1 METSERKLADAQYTI
16 WDVYGYK
23 GKTTGVWAPSD
34 VDKLEVVDF
43 KEFHKL
49 VDQCRFYYRKDPIA
63 GTVINKLVEIGI
75 SDLTLEKKGF
85 SPNEIRIF
93 EGVLAKVKDFMENC
107 ALEYLISGLVV
118 PEIKYAAVSKNDLIE
133 LGIKKYTTLTLPV
146 SMWLRDPKTIKIN
159 STMVTD
165 KPSYYVILPEELIL
179 FIKNKGVYPDGT
191 EDKELYQKLA
201 TYYPEFVLQVER
213 GKTEILL
220 ENDLIVRRKP
230 LSDSPYPTQY
240 LLPVVEAL
248 KHKRNLRRMDY
259 SIASR
264 VISAIMLIRMGND
277 EYPVTE
283 DDEDAF
289 ESIRNQMTWRNSY
302 GRDVE
307 RIFQLFGNHTLEIDW
322 VFPPVEALL
331 NEAKYR
337 EVNQDIFFGL
347 GFPRI
352 LTTGETERTQT
363 SDPEFA
369 TMSPVKS
376 MENMRDKLL
385 PIAQSII
392 REIALSNNLK
402 DYPKIE
408 FKPINLHT
416 FSTFMQSMISLFN
429 TGNISRTTLDEQFGI
444 VWEDELTMQ
453 KEEQAALEA
462 AGMDEVSKAK
472 KMQEA
477 TQPPPGA
484 DGDNSQQKPK
494 QTEKKP
500 AKKE

>member
-1 METSERKLADAQYTI
+1 MEEKERKLAKAQYTI

-23 GKTTGVWAPSD
+23 SKTTGVWSPSD

-75 SDLTLEKKGF
+75 PRLKIEKKGL
-85 SPNEIRIF
+85 SPNEARIF
-93 EGVLAKVKDFMENC
+93 EGILDEVQEFIESC
-107 ALEYLISGLVV
+107 ALEYLISGLVI
-118 PEIKYAAVSKNDLIE
+118 PEIKYAAVSKDQLVQF
-133 LGIKKYTTLTLPV
+133 GIKKYTSLVLPV

-159 STMVTD
+159 STMIGD
-165 KPSYYVILPEELIL
+165 EPSYYVILPEELIF
-179 FIKNKGVYPDGT
+179 FIQNKGMYPDGT
-191 EDKELYQKLA
+191 KDIALYQQLL
-201 TYYPEFVLQVER
+201 TYYPEFVYQVER
-213 GKTEILL
+213 GEKEILL

-240 LLPVVEAL
+240 LLPAVEAL

-264 VISAIMLIRMGND
+264 VISAIMLVKLGND
-277 EYPVTE
+277 EFPVTE
-283 DDEDAF
+283 DDESAF
-289 ESIRNQMTWRNSY
+289 ESIRSQMTWRNSY
-302 GRDVE
+302 GRDIE
-307 RIFQLFGNHTLEIDW
+307 RIFQLFGNHTLEIEW

-369 TMSPVKS
+369 TMSPAKT
-376 MENMRDKLL
+376 MENMQKKLL
-385 PIAQSII
+385 PIAQAIMV
-392 REIALSNNLK
+392 ETANSNNLR
-402 DYPKIE
+402 DYPVISFE
-408 FKPINLHT
+408 PVNLHAFAT
-416 FSTFMQSMISLFN
+416 FVQAMISLYN
-429 TGNISRTTLDEQFGI
+429 TGNISRTTLDELFGFR
-444 VWEDELTMQ
+444 WEDEMELKVDEQ
-453 KEEQAALEA
+453 KIMEESDLPEF
-462 AGMDEVSKAK
+462 SP
-472 KMQEA
+472 
-477 TQPPPGA
+477 QPFSPQPGA
-484 DGDNSQQKPK
+484 GNQQKPNNTQQK
-494 QTEKKP
+494 PQP
-500 AKKE
+500 AKPKPSKTE